1 MGVGCFSF
9 LQGIFPTRGLNP
21 GLLYCRHILYHL
33 SHQGSPM
40 VGEWKGKD
48 GGHGRDP
55 RGDQKWQNREHRSQ
69 ITGDFH
75 PTDQLFQNLETVL
88 GTLNE
93 CSDFWYVQ
101 KFFLMFKVIPFPPFI
116 SGKEIPSLPKPQLP
130 LFLGF
135 SNFPHQRS
143 TQLLFITFLAVCLP
157 LHQPLYL
164 HTLGLVWIFQLLV
177 SLKLLYDNLA
187 NHFP

>member
-9 LQGIFPTRGLNP
+9 LQGIFPTQRLNP

-33 SHQGSPM
+33 SHQGSLM

-55 RGDQKWQNREHRSQ
+55 RGDQKWRNPEHRSQ

-75 PTDQLFQNLETVL
+75 PIGQLFQNLETVL

-130 LFLGF
+130 FIFRIFKLPTPKIYSTSLHYLLG
-135 SNFPHQRS
+135 
-143 TQLLFITFLAVCLP
+143 
-157 LHQPLYL
+157 Y
-164 HTLGLVWIFQLLV
+164 V
-177 SLKLLYDNLA
+177 SLSPPA
-187 NHFP
+187 SGPVGPPWA